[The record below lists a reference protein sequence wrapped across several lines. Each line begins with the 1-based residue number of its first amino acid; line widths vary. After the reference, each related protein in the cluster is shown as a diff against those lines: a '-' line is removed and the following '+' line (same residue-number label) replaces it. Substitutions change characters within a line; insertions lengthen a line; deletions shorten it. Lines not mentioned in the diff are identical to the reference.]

1 MSSPAPSEKAT
12 AQSKMLDLGSH
23 NSLPQHDMYPIFFS
37 KITTL
42 LLSVAGG
49 ALAGGETGKV
59 IPVRT
64 AHAEDSYNRYRSDH
78 IGRMLLKE
86 INFIS
91 Y

>member
-1 MSSPAPSEKAT
+1 
-12 AQSKMLDLGSH
+12 MLDLGSH

-59 IPVRT
+59 IPVRAYFQNT
-64 AHAEDSYNRYRSDH
+64 AQAEDVVEDSYNRYR
-78 IGRMLLKE
+78 
-86 INFIS
+86 
-91 Y
+91 